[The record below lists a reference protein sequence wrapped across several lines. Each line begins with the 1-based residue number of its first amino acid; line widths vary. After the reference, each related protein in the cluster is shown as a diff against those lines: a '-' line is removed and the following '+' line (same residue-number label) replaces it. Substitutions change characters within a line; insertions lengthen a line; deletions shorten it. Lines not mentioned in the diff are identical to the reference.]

1 MTEATQ
7 TFEKVP
13 SFCALCISRCGA
25 VATIEE
31 GKFTR
36 LEADPTHPT
45 GEALCIKGKVAPE
58 LVYHPDRLT
67 HPMKRT
73 KPKGNADPGW
83 QRISWDEA
91 LSTIA
96 ERLKDLADRHGPE
109 SVAFSN
115 ASPST
120 SALCDSV
127 DWLRRLRKV
136 FGSPNQSISM
146 ELCGWGRYLA
156 NLYSYGAGLPA
167 DCMPD
172 LENAG
177 CILFW
182 GYNPTVSRIAHA
194 TATVAAHT
202 RGAKLIV
209 VDPRRAGLA
218 RRADEWLRVRPGT
231 DGALALGLSGVM
243 IEHGWYDEAFVRNW
257 TNGPILVREDTGRIL
272 RASDISEQSGSDT
285 LVAWDTTTDR
295 TATYSPDTSQ
305 YSTDTARLA
314 LFGTFEVDTRDGPV
328 TCRPAFQLMAD
339 ICARYGPE
347 EVERLTGVP
356 AEQVVRTAR
365 MLWNTRPVGYMAW
378 SGLEQQSNATQ
389 IARAIGFLYALT
401 GNFDDVGGNVAFP
414 AVATNNVQ
422 GDEFL
427 SDAQRQKTLGRAE
440 RPLGPARYDHIA
452 SADIYRAILDQQP
465 YAIRGLVSFGSNLLV
480 AHADGERGRDALRQ
494 LEFHVHA
501 DHFLNPTAELADIV
515 LPSTTPFE
523 SEGLKIGFETSEAA
537 CEWVQ
542 LRRRLVAPIG
552 EARPDI
558 QIIFDLACHLGFG
571 EQFWHGDIDAAWQH
585 QLAPSGIT
593 LEDLRQT
600 PGGIRVPL
608 TTQHRKFADLIDG
621 HPRGFNTPSRKIEL
635 YSETLLEHDYA
646 PTPDY
651 EEPLVSLSAEPAL
664 AERFPLT
671 LTCTKDSLYCESQHR
686 GLPSLRRRA
695 PDPQVD
701 IHPEAAAARQIA
713 AGDWVVIET
722 PNGTVRARARLDNA
736 LDPSVVCGQ
745 HGWWQGCAE
754 IGAPAIAPFGPESA
768 NFNLLI
774 GHEAVDPV
782 SGSVPMRAYVCD
794 VRRASYVAL
803 KPTVH
808 T

>member
-1 MTEATQ
+1 MTEVAQ
-7 TFEKVP
+7 RIEKVP

-25 VATIEE
+25 IATVEG

-73 KPKGNADPGW
+73 NPRGDPDPGW
-83 QRISWDEA
+83 ERISWDEA
-91 LSTIA
+91 YSTIA
-96 ERLKDLADRHGPE
+96 ERLRELAANHGPE
-109 SVAFSN
+109 TVAFSN

-127 DWLRRLRKV
+127 DWLRRLRKIY
-136 FGSPNQSISM
+136 GSPNQSISM

-194 TATVAAHT
+194 TAAVAAHS

-243 IEHGWYDEAFVRNW
+243 IERGWYDETFVRNW
-257 TNGPILVREDTGRIL
+257 TNGPILVREDNGRFL
-272 RASDISEQSGSDT
+272 RSADLTDDSEGET
-285 LVAWDTTTDR
+285 LIAWDNTTNQ
-295 TATYSPDTSQ
+295 TATYHPGTSQ
-305 YSTDTARLA
+305 YSADTSRLA
-314 LFGTFEVDTRDGPV
+314 LFGEFEVETRDGPV
-328 TCRPAFQLMAD
+328 TCRPVFQRMAD
-339 ICARYGPE
+339 ICARFMPT

-356 AEQVVRTAR
+356 AEQVTRTAK
-365 MLWNTRPVGYMAW
+365 MLWDARPVGYMAW

-389 IARAIGFLYALT
+389 IARSIGFLYALT
-401 GNFDDVGGNVAFP
+401 GNFDEVGGNVAFP
-414 AVATNNVQ
+414 AVSTNNVQ

-427 SDAQRQKTLGRAE
+427 SEAQREKTLGRAD
-440 RPLGPARYDHIA
+440 RPLGPGRYDHVT
-452 SADIYRAILDQQP
+452 SADIYRAIVDREP

-480 AHADGERGRDALRQ
+480 AHADGERGREALRE

-515 LPSTTPFE
+515 LPTTTPFE

-537 CEWVQ
+537 CKLIQ
-542 LRRRLVAPIG
+542 LRRRLVEPIG
-552 EARPDI
+552 ESRSDI

-571 EQFWHGDIDAAWQH
+571 EQFWNGNIDEAWRH
-585 QLAPSGIT
+585 QLAPSGVT
-593 LEDLRQT
+593 LEELRQT
-600 PGGIRVPL
+600 PEGIRVPL
-608 TTQHRKFADLIDG
+608 ATRHRKFAEVIDG
-621 HPRGFNTPSRKIEL
+621 HPRGFNTPSRKIEI
-635 YSETLLEHDYA
+635 YSETLLEHGYA
-646 PTPDY
+646 PMPDY
-651 EEPLVSLSAEPAL
+651 EEPLVSHHAQPTL
-664 AERFPLT
+664 AGRFPLT
-671 LTCTKDSLYCESQHR
+671 LTCTKDSLFCESQHR

-701 IHPEAAAARQIA
+701 IHPEAAAPRQIEP
-713 AGDWVVIET
+713 GDWVVIET
-722 PNGTVRARARLDNA
+722 PNGAVRARARFDNA

-754 IGAPAIAPFGPESA
+754 IGVPDIPPFGSESA

-774 GHEAVDPV
+774 SHNAVDPV

-794 VRRASYVAL
+794 VRRV
-803 KPTVH
+803 T
-808 T
+808 